1 MWTEERKQKQSEIM
15 KSLWENG
22 KLRINRKRPRS
33 TNIDISQTE
42 DYSNYMREY
51 QKIFRE
57 KNKSYYRLRQLWN
70 RKYKGKYS
78 WKIFY
83 QTFKDIPRAA
93 DIEAELDHV
102 DLNLENFFN
111 NWVPDYSVL

>member
-15 KSLWENG
+15 KSLWKEG

-51 QKIFRE
+51 QKIFRK

-70 RKYKGKYS
+70 RKYKDKYT
-78 WKIFY
+78 WKTFY
-83 QTFKDIPRAA
+83 GMFKDMPRAA
-93 DIEAELDHV
+93 DVEARLDHV
-102 DLNLENFFN
+102 DLNLNFFN
-111 NWVPDYSVL
+111 NWVPDYSVP

>member
-1 MWTEERKQKQSEIM
+1 MWTEERKQKQRERM

-22 KLRINRKRPRS
+22 KLRINRKGPRS
-33 TNIDISQTE
+33 TNIDVSQTE
-42 DYSNYMREY
+42 DYSTYMKEY

-57 KNKSYYRLRQLWN
+57 KNKNYYRLRQLWN

-83 QTFKDIPRAA
+83 QTFKDIPVAA
-93 DIEAELDHV
+93 YIDVILQRVDI
-102 DLNLENFFN
+102 NFENVFDN
-111 NWVPDYSVL
+111 GVPDYCGP